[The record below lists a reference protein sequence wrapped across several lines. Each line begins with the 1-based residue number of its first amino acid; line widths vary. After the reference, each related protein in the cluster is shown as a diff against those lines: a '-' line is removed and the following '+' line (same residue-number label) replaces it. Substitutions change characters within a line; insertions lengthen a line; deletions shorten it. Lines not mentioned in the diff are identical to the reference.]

1 MLVKIKDQIC
11 EVTDINGNQ
20 LKENEIMLKKILKS
34 LSYIFNNYGNEL
46 DIDGDMNYL
55 KSLYEGALE
64 HAGINIRLIEY
75 DREDIFDLDN

>member
-11 EVTDINGNQ
+11 EVTDINSNQ
-20 LKENEIMLKKILKS
+20 LKENEIMIKKILKS

-55 KSLYEGALE
+55 KSLYEVALE
-64 HAGINIRLIEY
+64 HAGINIRLKEY